1 MGSEFGRDNAVPEPD
16 DNLEFN
22 AVIDCNYA
30 RVYNLLL
37 RLVADRDAAADL
49 TQDVFVRAHQAWGR
63 FRGDSQV
70 YTWLYRIAL
79 NLARNYLERRARE
92 HRMQISDVNEEENS
106 FAAREPA
113 DDALGPDE
121 VLENEE
127 LGQLLLRELKAMRPE
142 HREIIVL
149 RDIEGLPYTEIAR
162 ILGCSVQA
170 VKSKL
175 FRARSVLRQRLG
187 PYLGWEA

>member
-1 MGSEFGRDNAVPEPD
+1 
-16 DNLEFN
+16 
-22 AVIDCNYA
+22 
-30 RVYNLLL
+30 
-37 RLVADRDAAADL
+37 
-49 TQDVFVRAHQAWGR
+49 
-63 FRGDSQV
+63 
-70 YTWLYRIAL
+70 
-79 NLARNYLERRARE
+79 
-92 HRMQISDVNEEENS
+92 MQISDVNEEENS

>member
-162 ILGCSVQA
+162 IVGCSVQA